1 MPQAE
6 SVTLSK
12 YYDERAAAFGKTVQ
26 SCQYRSVKS
35 FAQRQRVVLDGL
47 KGIRGKR
54 ILDLGCGPGLF
65 TSPLAKENEIVGI
78 DLSLEMLR
86 LARPDLKPVKGD
98 GTSLPF
104 QNGSFDLILA
114 IEMLQHLADFRPLL
128 EEILRVLRPGG
139 EFIISSLNPTS
150 VFHRALWS
158 FGGYRGLF
166 FHSDKKVGSFFKKKG
181 FTFETRFLSFPFPWI
196 WKGEPNKRWKN
207 FLATSWVIQCRLK

>member
-1 MPQAE
+1 ME
-6 SVTLSK
+6 SAVLSK
-12 YYDERAAAFGKTVQ
+12 YYDERATAFGKTIE

-35 FAQRQRVVLDGL
+35 FAQRQSVVLDLL
-47 KGIRGKR
+47 KGTKGKR

-65 TSPLAKENEIVGI
+65 TSPLSKNNQIVGI

-104 QNGSFDLILA
+104 QNGTFDLVMA
-114 IEMLQHLADFRPLL
+114 IEMLQHLSDFRSLL

-139 EFIISSLNPTS
+139 ELIISSLNPTS

-158 FGGYRGLF
+158 FGGYRGLS
-166 FHSDKKVGSFFKKKG
+166 FHSDEKVGSFLKNRAL
-181 FTFETRFLSFPFPWI
+181 TFETHFLSFPLPWV
-196 WKGEPNKRWKN
+196 WRGEPNKRWMN
-207 FLATSWVIQCRLK
+207 FLATS